1 IAARFS
7 HNRSVLVACFVL
19 GILGVVLCRV
29 GPLVLGL
36 FTIGLVFEVVYLF
49 VVSLLFGG
57 DMETLIALASLS
69 LKLGAI
75 SMFSMA
81 AFVSLDPE
89 KLSDAL
95 LWFRAPNLLAFGVSY
110 VYRDR
115 KITRL

>member
-1 IAARFS
+1 FT
-7 HNRSVLVACFVL
+7 HNITVLVGFFVL
-19 GILGVVLCRV
+19 GILAVILARV

-75 SMFSMA
+75 SIFSMA
-81 AFVSLDPE
+81 AFLLLTPE